1 MGSMTTLMAKQAKL
15 TARIEKKRAEV
26 EQDQKDLSVINQDI
40 IAQIMVEQNM
50 SMTDVIQ
57 KLEGEQHGIQ

>member
-1 MGSMTTLMAKQAKL
+1 MTTLMAKQAKL

>member
-1 MGSMTTLMAKQAKL
+1 MTTLMAKQAKL

-57 KLEGEQHGIQ
+57 KLEGEHGIQ